1 MTSMTTTTS
10 HVTGGVDTHGQTH
23 HGAALDSVGRQLGDQ
38 EFPTTP
44 AGYRALVNWLQVFGH
59 LERVGVEG
67 TGTYGAGL
75 TRQLRTT
82 GVTVVEVDRPDRKA
96 RRAQGK
102 SDPLDAYSPARAA
115 LARKATG
122 VPKAQDGRV
131 EAIRLLRVARSSAVK
146 ARSQATNQLKALL
159 VTAPAGLRAA
169 ADTEQHQADRDLRPA
184 ATSRRH
190 RRSRTCH
197 QDRAAPPGPPPPVP
211 IRRDQCR
218 RYRASHIGDRRG
230 SGTDRAARGRPRSR
244 RTDTDHCR

>member
-1 MTSMTTTTS
+1 MATKAAD
-10 HVTGGVDTHGQTH
+10 VTGGVDTHGQTH
-23 HGAALDSVGRQLGDQ
+23 HGAALDSVGRQLGDR

-44 AGYRALVNWLQVFGH
+44 AGYRALVNWLQTFGH

-75 TRQLRTT
+75 TRQLRAA

-102 SDPLDAYSPARAA
+102 SDPLDAYSAARAA

-122 VPKAQDGRV
+122 VPKTQDGRI

-159 VTAPAGLRAA
+159 SRALAPGVS
-169 ADTEQHQADRDLRPA
+169 RD
-184 ATSRRH
+184 S
-190 RRSRTCH
+190 
-197 QDRAAPPGPPPPVP
+197 AAP
-211 IRRDQCR
+211 
-218 RYRASHIGDRRG
+218 
-230 SGTDRAARGRPRSR
+230 
-244 RTDTDHCR
+244 